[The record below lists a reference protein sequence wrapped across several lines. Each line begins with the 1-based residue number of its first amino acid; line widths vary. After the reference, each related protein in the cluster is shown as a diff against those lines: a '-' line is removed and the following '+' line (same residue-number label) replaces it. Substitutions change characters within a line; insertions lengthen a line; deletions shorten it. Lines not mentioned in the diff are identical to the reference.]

1 MPSFDSINPRIRTI
15 YTTSVHTVDKEIVHK
30 KLSLTY
36 RLLISLKS
44 TFILRY
50 DDKEVLCGSNDLI
63 YMPPRQRYETVF
75 FTGESAFMNIF
86 FDFFPD
92 VSRSGE
98 QEEPITNFF
107 VMTDRESADPT
118 KFSERVEFV
127 DMPEFNRLNVV
138 CNMPDVE
145 SKCSE
150 LYRLYCDNSR
160 FTRLRLNARLTEFI
174 VDTAEYIGLSKQNPS
189 RLAAKSIVSY
199 IDEHYRDRLT
209 CRSVAQVFS
218 YHPNY
223 VNRIVRE
230 LTGLSLHEYIVA
242 VKIRHANRLLLETDM
257 TITDIAY
264 YLAFHDS
271 SSFSSVYRAHTGM
284 KPSERRKLGAVEMY

>member
-50 DDKEVLCGSNDLI
+50 DDKEVMCGSNDLI

-92 VSRSGE
+92 VSRSVE

-107 VMTDRESADPT
+107 ILTDRESADPT

-189 RLAAKSIVSY
+189 RLGFCFDSPMYSAVSTMNSV
-199 IDEHYRDRLT
+199 RRALS
-209 CRSVAQVFS
+209 RSRVK
-218 YHPNY
+218 
-223 VNRIVRE
+223 RE
-230 LTGLSLHEYIVA
+230 LSQ
-242 VKIRHANRLLLETDM
+242 
-257 TITDIAY
+257 
-264 YLAFHDS
+264 
-271 SSFSSVYRAHTGM
+271 
-284 KPSERRKLGAVEMY
+284 